1 MFQDKKRQNY
11 NSEFINVGQLLQ
23 VQTLH
28 DEIKKLHE
36 KLEQVILTVKDI
48 RRDVNKI
55 KPSGTRLFG
64 EDEDYP
70 EDVLNGQYPPHF
82 VQSLLRPPGAEDFR
96 LFGDVEEYPED
107 VLNGQYPPTF
117 VQSFPTVAQSTPTFY
132 PTPSRGVQ
140 GTSTVTYGAPP
151 QQTPVIPLHS
161 MRVPLDPV
169 LAGYQPQQNLAFYNQ
184 AVLPFTDPQ
193 HVPEFLRQS
202 IPKQVLSQ
210 HPPPVNVVITTSDT
224 LPIGPPPVQPTLS
237 VTIPPQHRLGT
248 LPTSILPT
256 NPTVSTPP
264 HNFQIPMPPTA
275 IIPSLEKS
283 PIVIPDE
290 VDSEDD
296 TEVSYDPCPNFR
308 PIIPLPNEISVT
320 TGEENEDV
328 LFENRGK
335 LFRFVEKE
343 WKERGV
349 GVVKILRNRTTNKVR
364 LLMRRD
370 QVHKICAN
378 HLIKSDMELTMM
390 KNSDRALI
398 WVANDFA
405 EEVVNVEKFCM
416 KFKTPEEASM
426 FKDVFNDAKLKY
438 GQSPP
443 KSKQDKESMKCPTT
457 IVPEK
462 VKPASPVKVN
472 VGGFTFTSPPKLKDP
487 LNETTKLQEDKKK
500 DTQIAPSPF
509 AAFSFNTPN
518 KAKSILKQP
527 ILATPL
533 FAGLDSTQNKH
544 TLFDE
549 SNESSHSESSFD
561 SNSSFKVPN
570 DIPPKT
576 DLKES
581 DPSSF
586 QVSSLPSNL
595 KHDTEQSND
604 ISSKQNENTP
614 TMAQTKPTFNFSFKS
629 QPVPNSTDT
638 PKSILKEP
646 VLAHF
651 NPRVTTLTS
660 ANSPSPGKHVFFQ
673 DSVSSSDSP
682 KIQTPTLA
690 ALLTSPSTE
699 VIDFA
704 ALSRKSEGKPLE
716 ITSGNTSAGFQ
727 GAGSAVFGNRVR
739 NDSEGENAE
748 EFVPSAE
755 FKPVIPLPEIVDVKT
770 GEENEEV
777 IFNEKAKLLR
787 FESGSKEWKERG
799 LGQMKILKHII
810 TGVTRFLM
818 RREQVLKVCCNHRI
832 TQSLELKPSSSSEK
846 AYTWYAVDYSEGEMK
861 NELLAIRFKTVELV
875 SVSSLILIL

>member
-1 MFQDKKRQNY
+1 MLQDKKRQNY
-11 NSEFINVGQLLQ
+11 NSEFVNVGQLLQ

-36 KLEQVILTVKDI
+36 KLEQVIVTVKDI

-55 KPSGTRLFG
+55 KPSGTRLLG

-96 LFGDVEEYPED
+96 LFGEVEEYPED

-117 VQSFPTVAQSTPTFY
+117 VQSFPSVAQSTPTFY

-151 QQTPVIPLHS
+151 QQTPVIPLHP
-161 MRVPLDPV
+161 MRVPIDPV

-210 HPPPVNVVITTSDT
+210 QPPPVNVVITTSDT
-224 LPIGPPPVQPTLS
+224 LPIGPPPVQPTMS

-248 LPTSILPT
+248 LPTRILPS
-256 NPTVSTPP
+256 NASVSTPP

-296 TEVSYDPCPNFR
+296 NEVSYDPCPNFR

-335 LFRFVEKE
+335 LFRFIEKE

-349 GVVKILRNRTTNKVR
+349 GIVKILKNRTTNKVR

-378 HLIKSDMELTMM
+378 HLITSEMDLTMM

-416 KFKTPEEASM
+416 KFKTSEEASM
-426 FKDVFNDAKLKY
+426 FKDVFNDVKLKY
-438 GQSPP
+438 GQSPQ
-443 KSKQDKESMKCPTT
+443 KSKKDKESMKCETT
-457 IVPEK
+457 IVAPEE
-462 VKPASPVKVN
+462 VKSVSPVKVN
-472 VGGFTFTSPPKLKDP
+472 FGGFTFTSPPKVKDP
-487 LNETTKLQEDKKK
+487 HNETTKPQEDKKK
-500 DTQIAPSPF
+500 DSQVAPSPF

-527 ILATPL
+527 ILTTPL

-549 SNESSHSESSFD
+549 SHESSHSESSLD

-570 DIPPKT
+570 DTSPKT
-576 DLKES
+576 DLKDS
-581 DPSSF
+581 VPPSF
-586 QVSSLPSNL
+586 QASSPLSNL
-595 KHDTEQSND
+595 KKDSEQTSDT
-604 ISSKQNENTP
+604 SSKQNANAP
-614 TMAQTKPTFNFSFKS
+614 SMAQNKPTFNFTFKT
-629 QPVPNSTDT
+629 QPVTNSTDT

-646 VLAHF
+646 VLSNF
-651 NPRVTTLTS
+651 SPKLTTLTS
-660 ANSPSPGKHVFFQ
+660 GTSPSSGKHVIFQ

-699 VIDFA
+699 VVDFA

-716 ITSGNTSAGFQ
+716 VTSGNTAAGFQ
-727 GAGSAVFGNRVR
+727 GAGSTVFGNRVR

-755 FKPVIPLPEIVDVKT
+755 FKPVIPLPELVDVKT
-770 GEENEEV
+770 GEESEEV
-777 IFNEKAKLLR
+777 IFNERAKLMR

-799 LGQMKILKHII
+799 LGQMKILKNTI

-818 RREQVLKVCCNHRI
+818 RREQVFKVCCNHRI
-832 TQSLELKPSSSSEK
+832 TQSLELKPSPSSER

-861 NELLAIRFKTVELV
+861 NELFAIRFKTVELV
-875 SVSSLILIL
+875 SF